1 MIPWL
6 SGHPDRFPSVDQ
18 ALTEPN
24 GLLAVGGDLSVARL
38 LAAYRRGIF
47 PWYSAGEPI
56 LWWSPD
62 PRLVL
67 YPQEFKYRRSLA
79 KSWRARGYRVTVNQ
93 AFDQI
98 IALCASTRRE
108 EGTWIHP
115 EMRAAYRQLYQRG
128 AALSAE
134 TWDGDTLVGGLY
146 GVKLGQ
152 VLFGES
158 MVSVATDASK
168 VALAH
173 LCQQADLYQIALID
187 CQMPTAH
194 LASLG
199 ARLISRTEFLTEV
212 RRWHEP
218 L

>member
-6 SGHPDRFPSVDQ
+6 SEQPDQFPPTDQ

-24 GLLAVGGDLSVARL
+24 GLLAVGGDLSLERL
-38 LAAYRRGIF
+38 IAAYQRGIF
-47 PWYSAGEPI
+47 PWYSDDEPI

-67 YPQEFKYRRSLA
+67 YPVDFKLRRSLA
-79 KSWRARGYRVTVNQ
+79 KSWRNRGYHVTVNQ
-93 AFDQI
+93 AFAQI
-98 IALCASTRRE
+98 IALCASQRSAS
-108 EGTWIHP
+108 GTWIHT
-115 EMRAAYRQLYQRG
+115 EMQMAYCRLFSAGYG
-128 AALSAE
+128 LSVE
-134 TWDGDTLVGGLY
+134 TWAGSELVGGLY
-146 GVKLGQ
+146 GVKLGG

-158 MVSVATDASK
+158 MVSLATDASK

-173 LCQQADLYQIALID
+173 LCHHADLYQIHIID

-199 ARLISRTEFLTEV
+199 ARLITRSAFLTEV

-218 L
+218 I